1 MFGIK
6 KCSSL
11 LVNDCQLLKVKKRD
25 SVIETSLNDGAHT
38 VFIKTNIDAKK
49 TCPELTK
56 YKSE

>member
-11 LVNDCQLLKVKKRD
+11 VVNDCQLLKVKKRD

-49 TCPELTK
+49 HVQ
-56 YKSE
+56 S